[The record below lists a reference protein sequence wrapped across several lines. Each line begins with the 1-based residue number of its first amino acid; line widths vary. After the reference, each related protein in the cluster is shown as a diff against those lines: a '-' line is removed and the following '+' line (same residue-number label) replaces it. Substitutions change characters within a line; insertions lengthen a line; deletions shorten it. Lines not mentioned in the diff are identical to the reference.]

1 MSFSL
6 HAATIPPYL
15 QILGSVARLVD
26 RAETWCAETNTPAE
40 EVIAARLIADMLPF
54 TYQVKSTA
62 EHSIGAIKS
71 VREGFATPSLAAPPS
86 TFAELREKV
95 AAARTDLAALE
106 PAEIDGFV
114 GKPVRFEF
122 KGMTRDFTAENFL
135 IGYALPNFYF
145 HAVTAYDL
153 LRARGVQLGKRDF
166 LGDLPTITA

>member
-26 RAETWCAETNTPAE
+26 RAENWCAETNTPAD
-40 EVIAARLIADMLPF
+40 EVITARLIADMLPF

-62 EHSIGAIKS
+62 EHSIGAIQS
-71 VREGFATPSLAAPPS
+71 VRDGFATPSLAMPPA

-95 AAARTDLAALE
+95 AAARADLAALD
-106 PAEIDGFV
+106 PAEINGFV

-122 KGMTRDFTAENFL
+122 RDLKRDFTAENFL

-145 HAVTAYDL
+145 HAVTAYDV

-166 LGDLPTITA
+166 LGDLPATSA

>member
-1 MSFSL
+1 MTFSL

-26 RAETWCAETNTPAE
+26 KAEAWCAETNTAPDD
-40 EVIAARLIADMLPF
+40 VIGCRLIADMLPF

-62 EHSIGAIKS
+62 EHSIGAINS
-71 VREGFATPSLAAPPS
+71 VREGFATPSLAMPPS
-86 TFAELREKV
+86 TFAELRDKV
-95 AAARTDLAALE
+95 AAARNDLAALD
-106 PAEIDGFV
+106 PAEVDGFV

-122 KGMTRDFTAENFL
+122 KEMKRDFTAENFL

-153 LRARGVQLGKRDF
+153 LRARGVKLGKRDF
-166 LGDLPTITA
+166 LGDLPATAA